1 MKTNT
6 MKTNKSSNNHTMK
19 KSLKREKK
27 MDSSVRTNL
36 NATKTIVDIVDI
48 VDNFKHHG
56 ISILDNLS
64 VEQLS
69 VVLTES
75 NKAYYNQQPFMTDHE
90 YDIIKEFVQQKY
102 PTNTLITT
110 ILNEIGAPPLP
121 IERNKVTLPYPMG
134 SMDKIKPNTNALS
147 TWMQKYKG
155 PYLLSC
161 KLDGVSGLYTTEGK
175 EPKLYTRGNGIIGQ
189 DISHLIPHLRL
200 PIQQGIVIRGE
211 FIIPKNTFTSKYTTQ
226 FSNSRNMVSGII
238 NQKSISES
246 VKNKDIRFVAYEVIQ
261 PTMIPSKQIEF
272 IQTLSIECVQS
283 QLVPMQH
290 LSNELLSE
298 TLVNWRSNYLYEIDG
313 IVVTNNA
320 LYERKIGN
328 PDHAFAFKMV
338 LSDQVAEAKVVDVVW
353 TPSKDGYLK
362 PRVQIEPIQLGGVCI
377 EFATGFNAAFIYENK
392 IGVGTIIELIRSGDV
407 IPHIRKVV
415 VSSDKPKMPN
425 VLYQWNSS
433 HVDIMLENLD
443 SDSTVREKNI
453 TGFFRTIG
461 VEGFSSGNVSRIMKS
476 GFDTVAKIIHM
487 TVDDLEKIDG
497 FQRKTATKI
506 HDGIRDKMKQASII
520 QFMSGSNM
528 FGRGFSDKK
537 LELIMESYS
546 DVLIS
551 NESVDAKV
559 LKVETIK
566 GMANKTARGFVE
578 KIPEFIRFMKEIG
591 LESML
596 YSCSHVVGEED
607 KNDVNK
613 THPLYGKTIVMTGFR
628 DAALQHTLQHTLG
641 VKIGTSVSKNT
652 FVLLIK
658 DQDSNGPV
666 TGKLLEAQQLGVTI
680 MSRDDFVHKYLS

>member
-1 MKTNT
+1 
-6 MKTNKSSNNHTMK
+6 MK
-19 KSLKREKK
+19 KSIKREKK
-27 MDSSVRTNL
+27 MDSSVVTNL
-36 NATKTIVDIVDI
+36 NATNTIVDIVDI
-48 VDNFKHHG
+48 VDNFKHNG
-56 ISILDNLS
+56 ISVLDNLS

-90 YDIIKEFVQQKY
+90 YDIIKEYVQQKY
-102 PTNTLITT
+102 PTNALIST
-110 ILNEIGAPPLP
+110 IIHEVGAPPLP

-155 PYLLSC
+155 PYLVSC

-200 PIQQGIVIRGE
+200 PIQPEIVIRGE
-211 FIIPKNTFTSKYTTQ
+211 FIIPKKTFTTKYTKQ

-246 VKNKDIRFVAYEVIQ
+246 VKDIRFVAYEVIQ
-261 PTMIPSKQIEF
+261 PPMIPSKQIEF
-272 IQTLSIECVQS
+272 IQTLSIESVQS
-283 QLVPMQH
+283 QLVPMQQ
-290 LSNELLSE
+290 LTNELLSE
-298 TLVNWRSNYLYEIDG
+298 TLVHWRSNYLYEIDG

-377 EFATGFNAAFIYENK
+377 EFATGFNAAFIYDNK

-425 VLYQWNSS
+425 VSYQWNSS
-433 HVDIMLENLD
+433 HVDIMLENVD
-443 SDSTVREKNI
+443 SDKTVREKNI

-476 GFDTVAKIIHM
+476 GFDTVAKIIQM

-497 FQRKTATKI
+497 FQHKTATKI
-506 HDGIRDKMKQASII
+506 HDGIRDKMKQATII
-520 QFMSGSNM
+520 QLMTGSNM

-551 NESVDAKV
+551 NESVNVKV
-559 LKVETIK
+559 LKVENIK
-566 GMANKTARGFVE
+566 GMANKTAQGFVE

-591 LESML
+591 LEHML
-596 YSCSHVVGEED
+596 YSCSNSVGAEKKD
-607 KNDVNK
+607 DVNK

-628 DAALQHTLQHTLG
+628 DATLQHTLQHKFG

-652 FVLLIK
+652 FLLLVK
-658 DQDSNGPV
+658 DKDKDSNAPV

-680 MSRDDFVHKYLS
+680 MSRDDFVHTYLFMDHGLI